1 MAWLSRIVN
10 VLRPEPLQADLHKE
24 LSFHLLERTEEL
36 EAAGMSREDALRS
49 ARRQLGKYSIQM
61 ERTRDMDVNQTI
73 EATLRNLRHAVRAL
87 AKTPGFAAAVVA
99 TLALGIGANS
109 AVFSA
114 IYAVLLRPLPFPDAD
129 RLVTVAQ
136 SNPRVKQ
143 PFVAPVRLAD
153 WNRLNTTFRGITG
166 YYIQHESELSGEIPE
181 RLTRAFVAPRFLEVW
196 GMNPSIGR
204 DFTPAEEGYGGPSAV
219 LISDRLWRRRYAADP
234 NVVGKSLRFSGF
246 SVTIVG
252 VMPASFLFFESWC
265 RPLVSRPGRFAPR
278 ASARINMV
286 FRVGRMKPGV
296 TLAQARANL
305 AAVQAALGREF
316 PKPDSEISATVYP
329 LKEATIGGI
338 GNSLWILFGSVS
350 LLLLIACANVAALV
364 LSRAAAR
371 VRRPPCVFRW
381 ELHGPPWRRFSY
393 PRS

>member
-49 ARRQLGKYSIQM
+49 ARRQLGKYSIQV

-87 AKTPGFAAAVVA
+87 AKSPGFAAAVVA

-153 WNRLNTTFRGITG
+153 WNRLNTTFQGITG

-181 RLTRAFVAPRFLEVW
+181 RLMRAFVAPRFLEVW
-196 GMNPSIGR
+196 GMSPAIGR
-204 DFTPAEEGYGGPSAV
+204 DFTPAEEGYGGPTAV

-234 NVVGKSLRFSGF
+234 NVVGKSLRFSGS

-252 VMPASFLFFESWC
+252 VMPASFLFLNRGVDLWS
-265 RPLVSRPGRFAPR
+265 PAQDDAPFAR
-278 ASARINMV
+278 RRELTWYSS
-286 FRVGRMKPGV
+286 VGRMKPGRTWPQCRGLSAGNFRSPIPKFRPQS
-296 TLAQARANL
+296 TLSKRL
-305 AAVQAALGREF
+305 RSAASGTR
-316 PKPDSEISATVYP
+316 
-329 LKEATIGGI
+329 
-338 GNSLWILFGSVS
+338 FGSCSVRFLCSCS
-350 LLLLIACANVAALV
+350 L
-364 LSRAAAR
+364 RAPTW
-371 VRRPPCVFRW
+371 RPLFFPGLQRAGRKPPSVFRW
-381 ELHGPPWRRFSY
+381 ELHGPPWRRCSY
-393 PRS
+393 LRS